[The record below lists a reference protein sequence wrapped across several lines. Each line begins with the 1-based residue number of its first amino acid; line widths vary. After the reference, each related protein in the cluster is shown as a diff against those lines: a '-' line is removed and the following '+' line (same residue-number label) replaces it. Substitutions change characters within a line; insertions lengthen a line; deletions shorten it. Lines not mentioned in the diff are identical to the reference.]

1 MAQSLLPNQA
11 PTLRPG
17 STKTGRKVY
26 IGIPVTSVAAAATAD
41 VECKVLEEF
50 KLNRP
55 FLGPAAQALLVNN
68 IRVGTKPLN
77 VSSNPIS
84 GNVFSEQA
92 INNELSGYTANGNQA
107 ITINVTTPNAG
118 GGAAIILSG
127 GFLGWAA
134 L

>member
-1 MAQSLLPNQA
+1 MAAGSSLLPGAA
-11 PTLRPG
+11 PSLRPG
-17 STKTGRKVY
+17 STKTGRRVY
-26 IGIPVTSVAAAATAD
+26 IGIPVSTVGIAATLD
-41 VECKVLEEF
+41 QTVPVLEDF
-50 KLNRP
+50 KLNRAY
-55 FLGPAAQALLVNN
+55 LSPAAQALDVGN

-92 INNELSGYTANGNQA
+92 INNELSGYVASPGTGITLTVTNNTA
-107 ITINVTTPNAG
+107 
-118 GGAAIILSG
+118 AAVKLGG